1 MARGDQIRVH
11 RFPGYRHHGIDCG
24 DGTVIHYTG
33 EPFQKRG
40 ACVRRTSLEEF
51 AKGGRVEVVR
61 RRHPVDPEAVIQRAE
76 SRLGETSYNLLW
88 NNCEHFARWC
98 ETGESKSRQ
107 VRRVLRVAAGAC
119 VATGCVAGAIVAR
132 NLLAMGRRRL
142 RT

>member
-1 MARGDQIRVH
+1 MARGDQLRVH

-40 ACVRRTSLEEF
+40 ACVCRTPIEEF

-61 RRHPVDPEAVIQRAE
+61 RRHPVDPEMVIQRAE
-76 SRLGETSYNLLW
+76 SRLGEASYNLVW

-98 ETGESKSRQ
+98 ETGVRKSRQ
-107 VRRVLRVAAGAC
+107 VRWVLRTAAGICVAA
-119 VATGCVAGAIVAR
+119 GCVAGVFVAR
-132 NLLAMGRRRL
+132 NLLGMGRRRS